1 MTTYTQTV
9 SDILCLGDV
18 NSQYKKF
25 FNGKDSF
32 SLIDIKYK
40 TFIKPRTDIIC
51 LNDFKY
57 KNPIKLKIDNF
68 SLNDTEYK
76 KLIKYK
82 NDIVYLKDINYK
94 NIIKYKIDKYY
105 LTDIQSNIYYKAFVN
120 VIIDTLVGA
129 GIPTIYGQNIKT
141 IDYARWD
148 GVIVRQEESSRDTTY
163 ISSYYYNKLSFHLI
177 VASKNRNNYFAY
189 LDAVR
194 QLPLAVKENPYGA
207 VSVVLKPMSGRFDY
221 NVRGI
226 YREEFVL
233 EIQLLY

>member
-1 MTTYTQTV
+1 MTTYTQIV

-18 NSQYKKF
+18 NIQYKKI
-25 FNGKDSF
+25 F
-32 SLIDIKYK
+32 SNDVLYL
-40 TFIKPRTDIIC
+40 TDT
-51 LNDFKY
+51 KY
-57 KNPIKLKIDNF
+57 KNPIKSKIDYF
-68 SLNDTEYK
+68 KLND
-76 KLIKYK
+76 
-82 NDIVYLKDINYK
+82 
-94 NIIKYKIDKYY
+94 IKYKIPNKLKIDKFILNDIKYKIPNKY
-105 LTDIQSNIYYKAFVN
+105 FTSKICLTDIQSNIYYKAFVN
-120 VIIDTLVGA
+120 VIIDTLTRA
-129 GIPTIYGQNIKT
+129 GIPIVYGQNVKT

-148 GVIVRQEESSRDTTY
+148 GVIVRQEEISRDTTY

-177 VASKNRNNYFAY
+177 VVSKNRNNYFAY

-207 VSVVLKPMSGRFDY
+207 VSVVLKPVSGRFDY